1 MDPGAWSWSPEAIV
15 PLLLAAGYLV
25 VARREASAARLVSF
39 VAGCALLAVALAS
52 PLDTVARDYLVWGHL
67 LQNVVL
73 AEWAPLLLVLGIP
86 PGLAERLVRPA
97 AVRSLTR
104 PVVAL
109 PLWIAT
115 YAVWHVPALYD
126 AALASRRATTRYPAA
141 SRSGTIAS
149 GLHDHAPG
157 STTLRYFGAGVAQ
170 LVERQPSKLNVAGS
184 SPVARFGLSIA
195 RAVAGT
201 APSLRGAR
209 PSAATPGRAACRGVR
224 MD

>member
-52 PLDTVARDYLVWGHL
+52 PLDTIARDYLVWGHL

-86 PGLAERLVRPA
+86 PGLAERLARPA
-97 AVRSLTR
+97 AVRFLTQ

-115 YAVWHVPALYD
+115 YAVWHVPPLYD
-126 AALASRRATTRYPAA
+126 AALEHP
-141 SRSGTIAS
+141 
-149 GLHDHAPG
+149 H
-157 STTLRYFGAGVAQ
+157 TLLPLPR
-170 LVERQPSKLNVAGS
+170 
-184 SPVARFGLSIA
+184 
-195 RAVAGT
+195 
-201 APSLRGAR
+201 
-209 PSAATPGRAACRGVR
+209 
-224 MD
+224 